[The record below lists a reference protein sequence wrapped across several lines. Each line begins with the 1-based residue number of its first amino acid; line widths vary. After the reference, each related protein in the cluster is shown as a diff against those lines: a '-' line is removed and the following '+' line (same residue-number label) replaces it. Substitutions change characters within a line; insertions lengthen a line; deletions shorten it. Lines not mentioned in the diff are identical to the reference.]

1 MALRTRRASWIV
13 LGLFLVAATSAG
25 LGAVFAQPG
34 DGASSSALDSRFIAL
49 DGNKLVNMDNVAYV
63 SDGGELFDIYFACS
77 AARTPDPLRLTNA
90 KDISR
95 AKAIFNDKSLTKGR
109 FEKHG
114 AFWISLNHIAYIE
127 TKGNS
132 VVINFN
138 ARVFDSYASL
148 TLTGADAER
157 FRKR

>member
-13 LGLFLVAATSAG
+13 LGLFLVAATFAG
-25 LGAVFAQPG
+25 LEAGFAQSG
-34 DGASSSALDSRFIAL
+34 GGASKSTLDANFVSLDS
-49 DGNKLVNMDNVAYV
+49 NKIVNINNIAYV

-77 AARTPDPLRLTNA
+77 AARAPDPLRLTGS
-90 KDISR
+90 KDVAQARSL
-95 AKAIFNDKSLTKGR
+95 FNDKGRTGGR
-109 FEKHG
+109 FERHG
-114 AFWISLNHIAYIE
+114 MYWISVDHIAFIE
-127 TKGNS
+127 TKVDS